1 MQSAGTVPKQV
12 LLLLCQIVIGT
23 VYREVVFLALQD
35 KLLQPL
41 SHHIAFPADYRS
53 LEDGQAFI
61 GHDQIFIY
69 AKHLPEPFACRAG
82 SQRVVE
88 AEHHIGRLLEH
99 HSICLEL
106 LGIFFYNRSFGCVD
120 TDDTG
125 IVSFEESR
133 FGRVGKTAFQCLV
146 IRYDQTV
153 YQQFDHRGGKQCVIR
168 QHFTDAVNGLANG

>member
-1 MQSAGTVPKQV
+1 MQSAGSVPKQV

-23 VYREVVFLALQD
+23 VDREVVFLALQD

-69 AKHLPEPFACRAG
+69 AEHLPEPFACRAG

-88 AEHHIGRLLEH
+88 AESSYRSAPRTPFHLPR
-99 HSICLEL
+99 L

-133 FGRVGKTAFQCLV
+133 FGESARRLFNVLSSDTTRRSINSSITGEESNASSASTSP
-146 IRYDQTV
+146 IR
-153 YQQFDHRGGKQCVIR
+153 
-168 QHFTDAVNGLANG
+168 